1 MKNWNLK
8 PLYIFLAIVAVAFL
22 FKITQPKK
30 AVEAT
35 SYTFEKSGQYVNSF
49 EKDMH
54 EQAEQVKEGKEELRK
69 EAAQKER
76 DRYQEVL
83 Q

>member
-35 SYTFEKSGQYVNSF
+35 SYTFEKSGQYVN
-49 EKDMH
+49 
-54 EQAEQVKEGKEELRK
+54 
-69 EAAQKER
+69 
-76 DRYQEVL
+76 
-83 Q
+83 